1 MDGNSLDIM
10 ILLSIPRVS
19 AFRIGVSYH
28 FVVADGG
35 ETSEHQVDIDDG
47 WSLCK
52 KNVRNVL

>member
-10 ILLSIPRVS
+10 ILLSIPRVL
-19 AFRIGVSYH
+19 AFRIGDSYH

-52 KNVRNVL
+52 KKVRNVL